1 MVPPSPSPFP
11 PRHRDRELASRVPR
25 ILHLDVDAFLASVEQ
40 AVHPELAGLPVVIGG
55 MPEEPAEVGADGEVH
70 ADGDDTAEPQDEA
83 ANAAPEEE
91 EQPAS

>member
-1 MVPPSPSPFP
+1 MP
-11 PRHRDRELASRVPR
+11 DET
-25 ILHLDVDAFLASVEQ
+25 
-40 AVHPELAGLPVVIGG
+40 PE
-55 MPEEPAEVGADGEVH
+55 AEVGADGEVQ